1 MLTRGVHI
9 GSLFGIRIQLDF
21 SLIFIFGL
29 VLFNLGAGVF
39 PSWHP
44 EWSAPL
50 VWTIAASAALLFFAS
65 ILVHELS
72 HALVA
77 KAYGIPVRSI
87 TLFLFGGLANI
98 AEDPDSPKKEALM
111 AGIGPVT
118 SIVLGAAFT
127 ALAGVLVDLPPEAR
141 RDPMLAFRHMGPVS
155 TLLAWL
161 GPINV
166 LVGVFNLLPGFPL
179 DGGRVLRALLWAVAR
194 DLKRATRWASRIGQA
209 FAFLLVTAG
218 IAMAFGFHVPFLGSG
233 LIGGLWLAF
242 IGWFLNTAAVMAYRQ
257 LLMRDMLRDVPVAR
271 LMHRQLPRA
280 ISPRDT
286 VTRLVDEYVM
296 STGEQLFPV
305 IDGGALL
312 GFIRARDVRK
322 VRREDWPQTSVR
334 SLMIPLADFPKTSPS
349 ASAYDAVRRLADE
362 ADELVVTAD
371 AAVFGILDR
380 QDVDRWMSLQ
390 AEPASPG
397 QGGPRGFAA
406 GWWRSRRERHG

>member
-1 MLTRGVHI
+1 MLTRGIHI
-9 GSLFGIRIQLDF
+9 GNLFGIRIQLDF

-44 EWSAPL
+44 DWSAPL
-50 VWTIAASAALLFFAS
+50 VWTVAASAALLFFVS
-65 ILVHELS
+65 ILIHELS

-98 AEDPDSPKKEALM
+98 ADDPDSPKKEALM

-118 SIVLGAAFT
+118 SIALGVAFT
-127 ALAGVLVDLPPEAR
+127 ALAGMLVDLPPEAR
-141 RDPMLAFRHMGPVS
+141 ADPVLAFRHMGPVS

-166 LVGVFNLLPGFPL
+166 LVGVFNMLPGFPL
-179 DGGRVLRALLWAVAR
+179 DGGRVLRALLWAVTR
-194 DLKRATRWASRIGQA
+194 DLRRATRWASRTGQA
-209 FAFLLVTAG
+209 FAFLFVTAG
-218 IAMAFGFHVPFLGSG
+218 IAMAFGLHVPFLGSG

-257 LLMRDMLRDVPVAR
+257 LLMRDTLRDVPVAR

-280 ISPRDT
+280 ISPGDT
-286 VTRLVDEYVM
+286 VTRLVDDYVM
-296 STGEQLFPV
+296 PTGEQLFPV
-305 IDGGALL
+305 TDAGALL
-312 GFIRARDVRK
+312 GFVRTKDIRK
-322 VRREDWPQTSVR
+322 VRREDWPQTPVR
-334 SLMIPLADFPKTSPS
+334 SLMIPLADFPKTSPNE
-349 ASAYDAVRRLADE
+349 SAYDAVRRLADE

-371 AAVFGILDR
+371 TAVFGVLDR
-380 QDVDRWMSLQ
+380 QDVDRWLSLQ
-390 AEPASPG
+390 AEPPTPRG
-397 QGGPRGFAA
+397 TGPRGFAA
-406 GWWRSRRERHG
+406 GLRSRRERHG